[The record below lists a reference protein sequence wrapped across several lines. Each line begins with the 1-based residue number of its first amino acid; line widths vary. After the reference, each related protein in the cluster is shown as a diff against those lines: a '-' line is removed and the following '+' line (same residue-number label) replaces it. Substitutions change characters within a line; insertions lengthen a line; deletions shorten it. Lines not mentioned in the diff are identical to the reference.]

1 MKEKTTERIDIE
13 KLLED
18 GKIIQIKP
26 QGYSMYP
33 LLLPGRDE
41 VQIEKTD
48 ITKAKRGD
56 VLLYRRQE
64 GILVL
69 HRVYRRTKDG
79 LYMVGDNQLKSRGQE
94 AVDSKFPNGLPH
106 STLVTD
112 RKQTYFKMNVKDH
125 QVCLAHLLRNAEY
138 LNELDAKQDWSRRF
152 IHLLA
157 HAIDLRRN
165 NTITQRK
172 IKVLKTKMKNLLG
185 ESLSHLDDEEID
197 FAAMVPMQVYN
208 SIGNEAECRQ
218 GCQLSF
224 GMEPSP

>member
-13 KLLED
+13 MLLED

-48 ITKAKRGD
+48 ITKVKRGD

-79 LYMVGDNQLKSRGQE
+79 LYMVGDNQTEIEG
-94 AVDSKFPNGLPH
+94 P
-106 STLVTD
+106 
-112 RKQTYFKMNVKDH
+112 
-125 QVCLAHLLRNAEY
+125 LA
-138 LNELDAKQDWSRRF
+138 
-152 IHLLA
+152 
-157 HAIDLRRN
+157 
-165 NTITQRK
+165 
-172 IKVLKTKMKNLLG
+172 
-185 ESLSHLDDEEID
+185 LS
-197 FAAMVPMQVYN
+197 
-208 SIGNEAECRQ
+208 
-218 GCQLSF
+218 
-224 GMEPSP
+224 